1 MQFRYD
7 IEQGSLEWFELKH
20 GKIGGTRAKGLFI
33 KSDTLLLELLAEHTE
48 PFDEDAEDTF
58 KSDAMERGTYLEPQ
72 ARIELGKYS
81 GIEFLECG
89 FIESDDELLG
99 ISPDGISECETIQC
113 EIKCLGAKN
122 HLKLC
127 LKDEIPNEFIPQLI
141 HAFAVNSKL
150 KKMYFCAYRPESI
163 KQIFVKELNRNSLVN
178 IGTEAKP
185 VIKAIHELV
194 LVIQRESKFLKEQ
207 IEISI
212 NKLKF

>member
-1 MQFRYD
+1 
-7 IEQGSLEWFELKH
+7 
-20 GKIGGTRAKGLFI
+20 
-33 KSDTLLLELLAEHTE
+33 LLAEHTE

-81 GIEFLECG
+81 GVEFLECG

-99 ISPDGISECETIQC
+99 ISPDGISECEAIQC

-127 LKDEIPNEFIPQLI
+127 LKDEIPNEFIPQLV

-150 KKMYFCAYRPESI
+150 EKMYFCAYRPESI
-163 KQIFVKELNRNSLVN
+163 KQLFVKELNKDSLVN

-185 VIKAIHELV
+185 IIKPIHELV

-207 IEISI
+207 IESSI